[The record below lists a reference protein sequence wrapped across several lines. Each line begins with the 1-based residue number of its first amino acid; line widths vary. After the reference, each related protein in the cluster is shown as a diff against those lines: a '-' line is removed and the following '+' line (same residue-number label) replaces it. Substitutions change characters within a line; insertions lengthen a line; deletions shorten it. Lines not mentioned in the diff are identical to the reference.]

1 MDEKGT
7 SGFIILVYAVGIIT
21 AFLFLLLSNKLFT
34 PLLMEVNSG
43 KSIMNLIFNK
53 EDHLDFT
60 LNLILPLLLQ
70 IVGIIILVINFWYLV
85 KSIFINEDTSSTKI
99 IMGVLSLL
107 LIAMLIKAMIVIWPI
122 IQITFLSIICFVFMI
137 AVLGSLINYNSSSQ

>member
-34 PLLMEVNSG
+34 PLLIEVNSG

-60 LNLILPLLLQ
+60 LNLIFPLLLQ

-85 KSIFINEDTSSTKI
+85 KSIFISEDTSSTKI
-99 IMGVLSLL
+99 IMGILSLL

-137 AVLGSLINYNSSSQ
+137 AVLGSLINYTSSSQ

>member
-7 SGFIILVYAVGIIT
+7 SGFIIFVYTVGIIT

-70 IVGIIILVINFWYLV
+70 IVGIIILVIIFWYLV
-85 KSIFINEDTSSTKI
+85 KSIFISEDTSSTKI
-99 IMGVLSLL
+99 IMGILSLL

-137 AVLGSLINYNSSSQ
+137 AVLGSLINYTSSSQ

>member
-1 MDEKGT
+1 
-7 SGFIILVYAVGIIT
+7 
-21 AFLFLLLSNKLFT
+21 
-34 PLLMEVNSG
+34 MEVNSG

-85 KSIFINEDTSSTKI
+85 KSIFISEDTSSTKI
-99 IMGVLSLL
+99 IMGILSLL
-107 LIAMLIKAMIVIWPI
+107 LIAMLIKSMIVIWPI

-137 AVLGSLINYNSSSQ
+137 AVLGSLINYTSSSQ

>member
-137 AVLGSLINYNSSSQ
+137 AVLGSLINYTSSSQ

>member
-7 SGFIILVYAVGIIT
+7 SGFIILVYTVGIIT

-70 IVGIIILVINFWYLV
+70 IVGIIILVIIFWYLV
-85 KSIFINEDTSSTKI
+85 KSIFISEDTSSTKI
-99 IMGVLSLL
+99 IMGILSLL

-137 AVLGSLINYNSSSQ
+137 AVLGSLINYTSSSQ